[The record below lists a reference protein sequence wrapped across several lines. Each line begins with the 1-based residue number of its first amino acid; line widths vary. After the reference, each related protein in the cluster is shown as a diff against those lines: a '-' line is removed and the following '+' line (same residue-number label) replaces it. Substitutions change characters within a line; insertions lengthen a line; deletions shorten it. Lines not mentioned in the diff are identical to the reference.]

1 MMNRLLWLS
10 RLIDGLNARVGRLAS
25 WLVLAAVLISAGN
38 AVTRKALNLSSN
50 AALEIQWYLFSG
62 VFLLC
67 AGATLLAN
75 EHVRVDVILSR
86 LSRRKQLVVEMAG
99 TVFFL
104 MPVTVLILVLS
115 WPSFVTAY
123 VEGEMSSNAG
133 GLIRWPVKLLIP
145 VGFALLL
152 LQGVSQFI
160 KSADEYRRLRAGGP
174 PGATRQGAR
183 P

>member
-1 MMNRLLWLS
+1 MDRLLWLS
-10 RLIDGLNARVGRLAS
+10 RLIDGLNTAVGKLAS

-67 AGATLLAN
+67 AGATLLSN
-75 EHVRVDVILSR
+75 EHVRVDVVLSR
-86 LSRRKQLVVEMAG
+86 LPRRKQLVIEMLG

-115 WPSFVTAY
+115 WPSFMTAY
-123 VEGEMSSNAG
+123 TEAEMSPNAG

-145 VGFALLL
+145 VGFGLLL

-160 KSADEYRRLRAGGP
+160 KSADEYRRLRASGEPSGTTGQVP
-174 PGATRQGAR
+174 R